1 MSGRKPKPCSS
12 SIWAR
17 SRAEPGLPREVDP
30 KKTRKA
36 LRRLERT
43 RRKIAEKQGE
53 DTLSEWED
61 EFITSVGDR
70 LETYGSAFNDPDKG
84 NTEDALSSRQ
94 ALKLREIEN
103 KAKGKARKPMSRG
116 HGFKRK
122 SGSPAPRGRDIYDD
136 LDGPADPAPRPA
148 DPVRDHQPPDAPE
161 ARRASFR
168 VIPGGGGSDVGD

>member
-1 MSGRKPKPCSS
+1 MVRK
-12 SIWAR
+12 ID
-17 SRAEPGLPREVDP
+17 E
-30 KKTRKA
+30 KKTRSA
-36 LRRLERT
+36 LRRLERA
-43 RRKIAEKQGE
+43 RKAAAASDADKPDLSDWEGE
-53 DTLSEWED
+53 FLGSLEE
-61 EFITSVGDR
+61 R
-70 LETYGSAFNDPDKG
+70 LEKFGSAFNDPDKG

-122 SGSPAPRGRDIYDD
+122 SGSPVPRGRDIYDD